1 MKKRRKLDVACPN
14 EACSLFEKKGMKNI
28 VKRGIKKNGNRNY
41 TCTNCGR
48 TFVRTAGT
56 IFYRSRIKRKEA
68 KQIANLLVEKNGIRS
83 IGRVTER
90 NRNTI
95 LRFTDKLAGK
105 CKQVNEFLLKDIKLS
120 PIEIDELWTFIKK
133 NKRKLKKNTVQIINR
148 ETAMLTSQSQ
158 EKQNFT

>member
-14 EACSLFEKKGMKNI
+14 EACSLFGKKGLKNI
-28 VKRGIKKNGNRNY
+28 IKSGFKENGMRNY
-41 TCTNCGR
+41 KCISCGR
-48 TFVRTAGT
+48 QFVRTAGT

-83 IGRVTER
+83 IGRVIER

-105 CKQVNEFLLKDIKLS
+105 CQQVNEYLLKDVKLS
-120 PIEIDELWTFIKK
+120 PIEVDELWTFIKK
-133 NKRKLKKNTVQIINR
+133 NKRKLSKKTIQTINR
-148 ETAMLTSQSQ
+148 ETAMLTLQSQ
-158 EKQNFT
+158 EKQSFI

>member
-1 MKKRRKLDVACPN
+1 MKKRRKLDVSCPN
-14 EACSLFEKKGMKNI
+14 EACGLFGKKGMKNI
-28 VKRGIKKNGNRNY
+28 VKRGFKKNGNRNY
-41 TCTNCGR
+41 TCTTCER

-83 IGRVTER
+83 VGRVIER

-95 LRFTDKLAGK
+95 LRFTDRLADK
-105 CKQVNEFLLKDIKLS
+105 CKQVNEFLLKDVKLS

-133 NKRKLKKNTVQIINR
+133 NKKKLKKKTIRTINK
-148 ETAMLTSQSQ
+148 EIAMLTSQSK
-158 EKQNFT
+158 EKQTYT

>member
-14 EACSLFEKKGMKNI
+14 DACSLFGKKGMKNI
-28 VKRGIKKNGNRNY
+28 IKSGFKENGTRNY
-41 TCTNCGR
+41 KCTTCKR
-48 TFVRTAGT
+48 QFVRTAGT

-95 LRFTDKLAGK
+95 LRFTDNLAVK
-105 CKQVNEFLLKDIKLS
+105 CRQVNEFLLKDVKLS

-133 NKRKLKKNTVQIINR
+133 NKRKLKPSTIRIINK
-148 ETAMLTSQSQ
+148 EIAMLTSQSK
-158 EKQNFT
+158 EKQIYT